1 MLIDF
6 LERFPVLIVSVFV
19 FVVFAWHVFER
30 RNDPPPPPPG
40 WPPRI

>member
-6 LERFPVLIVSVFV
+6 LERFPALIASLLVLIL
-19 FVVFAWHVFER
+19 FAWRVFER